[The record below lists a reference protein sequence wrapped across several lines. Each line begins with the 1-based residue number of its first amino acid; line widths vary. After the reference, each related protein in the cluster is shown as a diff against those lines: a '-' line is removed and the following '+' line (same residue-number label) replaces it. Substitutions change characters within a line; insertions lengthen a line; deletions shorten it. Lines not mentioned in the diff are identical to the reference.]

1 MKENGKEMTIL
12 LGDFQFPRVVLLTL
26 DLDLYVFNLQSLPFS
41 KPKHK
46 KKFASNKV
54 TKLQT
59 SHNTGFHHH
68 IPSHPGQT
76 SMCYISS

>member
-1 MKENGKEMTIL
+1 MKENGKEMAIL

-26 DLDLYVFNLQSLPFS
+26 DLDLYVFNLHSLPFS

-46 KKFASNKV
+46 KIASNKV

-59 SHNTGFHHH
+59 FS
-68 IPSHPGQT
+68 
-76 SMCYISS
+76 